1 VTCGEESQ
9 PATRP
14 PPPPLLRVRGLET
27 HFYTARGTGKA
38 VDGVSFTL
46 GAGRTL
52 GLVGESGSG
61 KSITAASLIQLNP
74 RPASRIV
81 AGEVLF
87 NGTDLLKL
95 NSSQI
100 RSIRGRHIGYVPQ
113 EPLSALD
120 PLFRVANQIGEP
132 LRTHLRMRRSAVS
145 ERVIELLTQM
155 GVPMP
160 YERSRAFPHE
170 LSGGMRQRVLSAI
183 ALACRP
189 DLLIADEPTTALDV
203 TVQADY
209 LNLLRDLQRDER
221 VAILFITHDF
231 GIVANLC
238 HEVAVMYC
246 GTIVEQTSTETL
258 FVAPAHP
265 YTRAL
270 LSALPDPDKPGRRL
284 AGIEGQPPSIFDRP
298 QGCAFAPRCPLAMDK
313 CREAMPPYV
322 QLSDGH
328 GVACWRAM

>member
-1 VTCGEESQ
+1 M
-9 PATRP
+9 
-14 PPPPLLRVRGLET
+14 
-27 HFYTARGTGKA
+27 
-38 VDGVSFTL
+38 
-46 GAGRTL
+46 
-52 GLVGESGSG
+52 
-61 KSITAASLIQLNP
+61 AASLIQLNP

-87 NGTDLLKL
+87 NGTDLVKL
-95 NSSQI
+95 SSGQI
-100 RSIRGRHIGYVPQ
+100 RSIRGKHIGYVPQ

-132 LRTHLRMRRSAVS
+132 LRTHLRMRRSARS

-160 YERSRAFPHE
+160 NERSRAFPHE

-189 DLLIADEPTTALDV
+189 ELLIADEPTTALDV

-246 GTIVEQTSTETL
+246 GAIVEQASTKTL
-258 FVAPAHP
+258 FAAPTHP

-270 LSALPDPDKPGRRL
+270 LSALPDPDKPVRRL
-284 AGIEGQPPSIFDRP
+284 VGIEGQPPSIFDRP
-298 QGCAFAPRCPLAMDK
+298 QGCAFAPRCPLVMDR

-322 QLSDGH
+322 QLSDDH
-328 GVACWRAM
+328 GVACWKVM